1 MRGDWEDLANEM
13 AIRRNI
19 RRTPPVDKF
28 LHDGLLETRYSQQV
42 RALYVNVPESGY
54 GVPDDLPQ
62 LFRCTCNRVVLADL
76 KGGDFRLDWYD
87 DENWRGEYL
96 YGMVKRIL
104 AEPV

>member
-1 MRGDWEDLANEM
+1 M

-28 LHDGLLETRYSQQV
+28 LHEGLLQNRYNQQV

-76 KGGDFRLDWYD
+76 KSGDFWLDWSGA
-87 DENWRGEYL
+87 ENVRCEFL
-96 YGMVKRIL
+96 YGLVKMIM
-104 AEPV
+104 ADPV